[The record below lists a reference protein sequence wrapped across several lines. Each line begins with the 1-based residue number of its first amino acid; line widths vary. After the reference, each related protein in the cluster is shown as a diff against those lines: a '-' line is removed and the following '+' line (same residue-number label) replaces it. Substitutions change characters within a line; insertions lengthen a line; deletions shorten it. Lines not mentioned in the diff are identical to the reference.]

1 MSTLYALMQSRP
13 PNILYLHC
21 HDAGRYI
28 QPYGYPVVTPNLQR
42 LAEEGILYR
51 NAHCANPTCSPS
63 RACLLTGQ
71 YAHNNGMLGLAHRGF
86 RLNDY
91 QHHLANQLRAA
102 GYTSALAGTQHIA
115 AAPLSR
121 IEDIGYDQILTTEED
136 FETPTAAA
144 ENYFAKPP
152 EKPFF
157 LSLGYFAPHR
167 TDDGAFPRQVDPP
180 NPDYLRPP
188 APIPDSP
195 ETRAD
200 FANYAASI
208 QSLDISIGR
217 VLDALDRSG
226 LADNTLVIATTDHG
240 IAFPAMKCNLTDHGT
255 GVMLIL
261 RGPGGFRGGQVV
273 ESLVSQIDLAP
284 TVLELAGL
292 PLPERLQGQS
302 LLPNAEGK
310 VTQRDS
316 VFAEINYHAT
326 EEPSRSVRTQRWK
339 YICRFKD
346 YGYQPLPNCDD
357 GPSKDYWIQNGW
369 LENGYEQELL
379 FDLTFDPNESRNL
392 APSPA
397 HAEALHE
404 MRARLDQWMR
414 ETDDPLLKGP
424 LPRNEHTVITAPTE
438 RSPKGKRLG

>member
-1 MSTLYALMQSRP
+1 MPTRP

-42 LAEEGILYR
+42 LAEEGTLYR

-91 QHHLANQLRAA
+91 QHHLANQLRKA

-115 AAPLSR
+115 GPPLATVD
-121 IEDIGYDQILTTEED
+121 DIGYDQILTTKDD
-136 FETPTAAA
+136 FETPTAATEA
-144 ENYFAKPP
+144 YFTNPP

-167 TDDGAFPRQVDPP
+167 TDDGGFPSLVPPP

-208 QSLDISIGR
+208 QSLDQSIGR
-217 VLDALDRSG
+217 VLHALDQSG
-226 LADNTLVIATTDHG
+226 LAENTLVIATTDHG

-261 RGPGGFRGGQVV
+261 RGPGGFQGGKVI
-273 ESLVSQIDLAP
+273 ESLVSHIDLAP
-284 TVLELAGL
+284 TVLQLADL
-292 PLPERLQGQS
+292 PVPKRMLGQS
-302 LLPNAEGK
+302 LLPDADGTI
-310 VTQRDS
+310 TQRDC

-326 EEPSRSVRTQRWK
+326 EEPARSVRTQRWK
-339 YICRFKD
+339 YIRRYKD
-346 YGYQPLPNCDD
+346 YPHAPLPNCDD
-357 GPSKDYWIQNGW
+357 GPSKDFWIQNGW
-369 LENGYEQELL
+369 TENGYEQEHL
-379 FDLTFDPNESRNL
+379 FDLVFDPTESHCL
-392 APSPA
+392 AASPI
-397 HAEALHE
+397 HSETLQR
-404 MRARLDQWMR
+404 MRSRLDQWMQ
-414 ETDDPLLKGP
+414 ETDDPLLSGP
-424 LPRNEHTVITAPTE
+424 LPRTEHTIITDPNQ
-438 RSPKGKRLG
+438 RSPKGKRVGEA